1 MESSALRQRLE
12 DWLVTSTGNRK
23 LMATI
28 IFCLVVGLI
37 GGAVMAFLGP
47 VLTAAFVMALAAG
60 GLMLRNTQFGIFAL
74 VGVVCLLPFAAI
86 PLPGNFPFTPTLLDI
101 TLAALF
107 FVWLMKIATGR
118 QETFVGTVLGLPI
131 LLFLLLSIASFLA
144 GLSHA
149 LPTLNVVRQ
158 FGEFLLAISLY
169 FVVVNVVRED
179 RQVQQVISVII
190 LAGFM
195 AALIGV
201 ILYFLPQDLTIRLLS
216 ALRVLHYPSG
226 SDVLRF
232 IEDNPELPM
241 RATSTSI
248 DPNVFGGLLILVTVI
263 TAPQLISPKPLPI
276 FSWRQLRW
284 RGINLLAVPVLAAMI
299 LCMMLTYSRGAF
311 TGMALGL
318 IYLGLCRYRRLLILL
333 AMIALIAFFLPQT
346 QWYIQRYIEGIQGE
360 DLATQMRFGE
370 YKDAFILISRYP
382 VLGVGFTG
390 TPDIDI
396 YLGVSNM
403 YLLIAEQLGLVGVGL
418 FSLIMVLFFAQSL
431 RWLRVVSANER
442 MASLL
447 ISLQA
452 AVVGALVGGVFD
464 HYFLNFNFPHAVTTF
479 WLFIGLTMAICS
491 IAGEMEEKEA
501 TL

>member
-1 MESSALRQRLE
+1 
-12 DWLVTSTGNRK
+12 
-23 LMATI
+23 MATI
-28 IFCLVVGLI
+28 IFCLVVGMI

-47 VLTAAFVMALAAG
+47 ILTAVFVMGLVAG
-60 GLMLRNTQFGIFAL
+60 GLILRNTQFGIFAL
-74 VGVVCLLPFAAI
+74 VAVVCLLPFAAI

-101 TLAALF
+101 ALAALF

-118 QETFVGTVLGLPI
+118 QETFGGTILGLPI
-131 LLFLLLSIASFLA
+131 FVFLLLSIASFLA

-149 LPTLNVVRQ
+149 LPTLNVARQ

-169 FVVVNVVRED
+169 YVVVNVVREPE
-179 RQVQQVISVII
+179 QVQQVVSVII

-195 AALIGV
+195 AALVGV
-201 ILYFLPQDLTIRLLS
+201 VLYFLPQDLTIRLLS
-216 ALRVLHYPSG
+216 VLRVLHYPSG

-232 IEDNPELPM
+232 IEDNPDLPM

-263 TAPQLISPKPLPI
+263 TAPQLVSEKPLPM
-276 FSWRQLRW
+276 FSWRRLRW
-284 RGINLLAVPVLAAMI
+284 RGINLLTVPVLGTMI

-318 IYLGLCRYRRLLILL
+318 VYLGVFRYRRLLILL
-333 AMIALIAFFLPQT
+333 AIIALIALFLPQT
-346 QWYIQRYIEGIQGE
+346 QWYIQRYVEGIQGE

-382 VLGVGFTG
+382 ILGVGFTG

-403 YLLIAEQLGLVGVGL
+403 YLLIAEQLGLVGLGL
-418 FSLIMVLFFAQSL
+418 FSLIVVLFFAQTF
-431 RWLRVVSANER
+431 RWLRAVSANEGI
-442 MASLL
+442 ASLL

-452 AVVGALVGGVFD
+452 AVVGALVGGIFD
-464 HYFLNFNFPHAVTTF
+464 HYFLNFNFPHAVATF
-479 WLFIGLTMAICS
+479 WLFIGLTMVVGS
-491 IAGEMEEKEA
+491 MVGETEEKEA